1 MLVLTR
7 KPNQKL
13 NIGGDIVITVV
24 KVRGNT
30 IRLGIEAPKDV
41 RVIRSELE
49 IKTDVEPNG
58 TASNAGDTSSESNLT
73 NNSTDD
79 LNGSSSANTSDNS
92 NNAVLV
98 SHLTGT
104 TTGSSNMAV
113 TQFTAMAKHDKR
125 SASMA
130 TRLRSALRCEHS
142 RIASIHRIQ
151 PPLKT
156 WKIHR
161 CVIVIHQAIT
171 PISDSEHRSV
181 SVTCIHPEVMKSSH
195 SMPRPCVRFA
205 RKVH

>member
-92 NNAVLV
+92 NNAVLA

-104 TTGSSNMAV
+104 TTGSSNMSV

-125 SASMA
+125 SASMGYQA
-130 TRLRSALRCEHS
+130 SIGAPLRAFKNRKHPQDPAAAQNLEDSPLCHRDPSGNHSDFGQRTSLGQRDLQSPGSDEIKSQHAKAMRALR
-142 RIASIHRIQ
+142 A
-151 PPLKT
+151 
-156 WKIHR
+156 
-161 CVIVIHQAIT
+161 
-171 PISDSEHRSV
+171 
-181 SVTCIHPEVMKSSH
+181 
-195 SMPRPCVRFA
+195 
-205 RKVH
+205 